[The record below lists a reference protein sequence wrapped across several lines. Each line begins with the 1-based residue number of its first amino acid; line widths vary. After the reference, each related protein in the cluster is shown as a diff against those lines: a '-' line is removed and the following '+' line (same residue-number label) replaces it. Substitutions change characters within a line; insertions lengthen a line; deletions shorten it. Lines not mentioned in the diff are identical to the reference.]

1 MWGGSRADFAVM
13 AVRRGIPTLHSLET
27 VADFL
32 NLVEVCKGLVALP
45 CIASLVEVFGIHDP
59 LVDG

>member
-45 CIASLVEVFGIHDP
+45 CIASLV
-59 LVDG
+59 